1 MSMVWRW
8 VISMLVWLSADHERI
23 ATEPARAAAAVA
35 VARASIIEQ
44 MEARPLP
51 PAPPGP
57 TACKC
62 SATCVR
68 GLWRPDG
75 RIEAR
80 CDCSC
85 PRCVAERA
93 KPGTVRS
100 GTCSS
105 GTCPPR

>member
-1 MSMVWRW
+1 MSWLWRW
-8 VISMLVWLSADHERI
+8 IVSVLVWLSADHERI

-35 VARASIIEQ
+35 VARASIIDE
-44 MEARPLP
+44 MAAKPLP
-51 PAPPGP
+51 PAPPAP
-57 TACKC
+57 ACRC
-62 SATCVR
+62 SSTCVR
-68 GLWRPDG
+68 GVWRPDG

-80 CDCSC
+80 CDCTC

-93 KPGTVRS
+93 KGMTS